1 MYSNSTTSRVL
12 AAVLAVTDRPVQGS
26 NSHVHRHHEG
36 RTRTALDA
44 DHQTLSDGFWAI
56 NSRRDFQQAVR
67 AMIVDSLKEAMARA
81 GIGVGRHNTGLPVSV
96 GDRRVG
102 LTEADGGRTPNWHV
116 IMVYR
121 DRLMDSW
128 VRPLGF

>member
-12 AAVLAVTDRPVQGS
+12 AAVLAVTHRPVQGS

-44 DHQTLSDGFWAI
+44 DHQTLSYGFWAI

-67 AMIVDSLKEAMARA
+67 AMIVDSLKEAARA
-81 GIGVGRHNTGLPVSV
+81 GIGVGRHNTGVPVSA

-102 LTEADGGRTPNWHV
+102 LTEADRGRTPKHV